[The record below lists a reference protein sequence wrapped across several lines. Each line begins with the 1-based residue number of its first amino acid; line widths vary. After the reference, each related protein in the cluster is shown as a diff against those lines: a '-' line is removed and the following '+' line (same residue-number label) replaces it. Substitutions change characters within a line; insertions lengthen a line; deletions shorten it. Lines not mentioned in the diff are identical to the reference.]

1 MEIRLNDRTI
11 TTEARTLGELLA
23 SMDLNSPGVAAAVNN
38 KLVPR
43 TGWDKA
49 LLAENDAVTVIRAAC
64 GG

>member
-23 SMDLNSPGVAAAVNN
+23 SLNLNSPGVAAAVNN

-43 TGWDKA
+43 TGWDTTV
-49 LLAENDAVTVIRAAC
+49 LAGNDAVTVIRAAC